1 MLYRPLVILT
11 ATASFTLF
19 GCSGENPTTT
29 TTSAADS
36 TAAAPSAVAAA
47 STALGLEGMQSLTY
61 SGSAWRIRNS
71 FRQTPNATPPWPS
84 HDEITNYRR
93 TLDLSDATQPASLA
107 RGDTLAQDLFLNP
120 AVAGTYTQNVA
131 ATQKAWGQQLEI
143 WLTPWGF
150 LKGAAQYGATEAS
163 TTLDGAA
170 VTAVT
175 WQSPTSQLSPGGLQY
190 TVTGY
195 INAEHLVTRVE
206 TKVEDAFMGDMGVVA
221 LYSDYHKVNDVM
233 MPATME
239 QQRGGGGI
247 FGVTVDAA
255 SINPA
260 NLSELMATTPPPAPP
275 AGGAPAPASPAELS
289 VAVGDGV
296 YWIKTGY
303 TALAVGF
310 ADYVAVFEAG
320 GSESIGEQIVA
331 EVKRLFPGKPIRYL
345 INSHPHSDHTGGMV
359 PLVREGATIIT
370 HANNVDF
377 LKMALSTPRTL
388 LGQPTLTP
396 KFEAANDIYV
406 LEDATRRFELH
417 RIANDHSDGTLV
429 GYLPKERVLIEA
441 DFTLPVNGAKA
452 NPFVINLA
460 NYVDSHGLDF
470 DQYLAVHMAQV
481 PQTKK
486 DLMAT
491 IGK

>member
-1 MLYRPLVILT
+1 MLHQKFAFVAVSATFMLY
-11 ATASFTLF
+11 
-19 GCSGENPTTT
+19 GCSGESPATNAETQ
-29 TTSAADS
+29 A
-36 TAAAPSAVAAA
+36 TAPQQSAVAAA
-47 STALGLEGMQSLTY
+47 SAALKLDGIQALTY

-71 FRQTPNATPPWPS
+71 FRQTPNATAPWPS

-93 TLDLSDATQPASLA
+93 TLDLTDATQPVSLA
-107 RGDTLAQDLFLNP
+107 RGDTFAQDLFLNP
-120 AVAGTYTQNVA
+120 PVAGTYTQNIA

-150 LKGAAQYGATEAS
+150 LKGAAQYNATEAA

-175 WQSPTSQLSPGGLQY
+175 WQSPTTQLSPGGLQY

-206 TKVEDAFMGDMGVVA
+206 TKVEDAFMGDMQVVA
-221 LYSDYHKVNDVM
+221 LYSDYHDVNGVLL
-233 MPATME
+233 PTTME

-255 SINPA
+255 SINPS
-260 NLSELMATTPPPAPP
+260 NLSELLATTPPPVPP
-275 AGGAPAPASPAELS
+275 AGGAPAPAAPTELS
-289 VAVGDGV
+289 VAVADGV

-320 GSESIGEQIVA
+320 GSETIGEQALA
-331 EVKRLFPGKPIRYL
+331 EVKRLFPGKEIRYL
-345 INSHPHSDHTGGMV
+345 VNSHPHSDHTGGMV
-359 PLVREGATIIT
+359 PFVREGATIIT

-396 KFEAANDIYV
+396 KFEAANDLYV
-406 LEDATRRFELH
+406 LEDPTRRLELH

-429 GYLPKERVLIEA
+429 AYLPKERVLMQA

-470 DQYLAVHMAQV
+470 DQYLAVHAAQV
-481 PQTKK
+481 PQTKAM
-486 DLMAT
+486 LMAT